1 MLRKGNNIKINKQ
14 SSSLLKVG
22 MNSCLFVLLGFLFIW
37 GQPFVLDG
45 NHKKESVTQKSFTCN
60 LSDDSFNNSHYPF
73 HLPFESVPTLN
84 EPEALDENEV
94 KDNTDDG
101 CDQLIRKNSS
111 ECIFNI
117 ASSVKSCFSQI
128 TQSLKSRSTVPL
140 FILYHSWKS
149 FLI

>member
-14 SSSLLKVG
+14 SFSLLKVG
-22 MNSCLFVLLGFLFIW
+22 LNSCLFVLLCFLFAW
-37 GQPFVLDG
+37 GQPSALAG

-60 LSDDSFNNSHYPF
+60 LSDDSLNNSHYPF

-84 EPEALDENEV
+84 ESETLDENEV
-94 KDNTDDG
+94 KDNIDDV
-101 CDQLIRKNSS
+101 CNHWKNSS
-111 ECIFNI
+111 ENIFNI
-117 ASSVKSCFSQI
+117 SSSVKSRFSQI
-128 TQSLKSRSTVPL
+128 IQSLESRSTVPL

>member
-14 SSSLLKVG
+14 YSSLLKVV
-22 MNSCLFVLLGFLFIW
+22 MNSCLFVLLGFLFVW
-37 GQPFVLDG
+37 GQSSALAS

-60 LSDDSFNNSHYPF
+60 LSDDSFNNSHHPF
-73 HLPFESVPTLN
+73 HLPFESIPTLN
-84 EPEALDENEV
+84 ELETLDENEV

-101 CDQLIRKNSS
+101 CNQLIWKNSS
-111 ECIFNI
+111 EAIFNI
-117 ASSVKSCFSQI
+117 ASSVKSHFSQI
-128 TQSLKSRSTVPL
+128 TQSLESRSTVPL

>member
-14 SSSLLKVG
+14 STSLLKVG

-45 NHKKESVTQKSFTCN
+45 NHKKQGVIQKRFTSN
-60 LSDDSFNNSHYPF
+60 LSDDSFNNPHHPF

-94 KDNTDDG
+94 KYNTDDL
-101 CDQLIRKNSS
+101 CNQLIWKNSS
-111 ECIFNI
+111 ERIFNI
-117 ASSVKSCFSQI
+117 ASSVKSGFSQI
-128 TQSLKSRSTVPL
+128 IQSLKSRSTVPL
-140 FILYHSWKS
+140 FILYRSWKS
-149 FLI
+149 FLN